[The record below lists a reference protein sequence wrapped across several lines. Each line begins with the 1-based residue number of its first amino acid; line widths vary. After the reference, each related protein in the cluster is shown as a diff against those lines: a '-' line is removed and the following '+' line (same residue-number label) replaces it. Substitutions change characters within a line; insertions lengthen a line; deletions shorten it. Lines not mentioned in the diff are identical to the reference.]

1 MKDHLIHRFSIPI
14 YLVLVAVGSIL
25 LATYVE
31 AAKTSDFLINQQERI
46 EEDSHRLVLA
56 TAIANG
62 HGDYDAF
69 VFKEP
74 LLHLQINDDEIQM
87 NLSFYRLVFV
97 KDNIYTFNLAMLI
110 TNLMVEP
117 NQGSLIDGYHQ
128 IKVEI
133 IFNQSVSI
141 NNAIQSEFIETPI
154 TLYTDEKK
162 LAIIEVNSLINNYPS
177 LLINS
182 MQIGYVKMNNSVQ
195 YVYQL
200 TEPQLS
206 AIQLNQLI
214 LNELS
219 IDVLLSDDV
228 VYDATLLNNLRHLN
242 SYYVSHFSVYIML
255 VLAAGYLIFLMPNKP
270 KQ

>member
-1 MKDHLIHRFSIPI
+1 
-14 YLVLVAVGSIL
+14 
-25 LATYVE
+25 
-31 AAKTSDFLINQQERI
+31 
-46 EEDSHRLVLA
+46 
-56 TAIANG
+56 
-62 HGDYDAF
+62 
-69 VFKEP
+69 
-74 LLHLQINDDEIQM
+74 
-87 NLSFYRLVFV
+87 
-97 KDNIYTFNLAMLI
+97 
-110 TNLMVEP
+110 
-117 NQGSLIDGYHQ
+117 
-128 IKVEI
+128 
-133 IFNQSVSI
+133 
-141 NNAIQSEFIETPI
+141 
-154 TLYTDEKK
+154 
-162 LAIIEVNSLINNYPS
+162 
-177 LLINS
+177 